1 MLQLPLAPP
10 KFFDAGPL
18 KAPEASMMRLPFST
32 TNDESA
38 MDSAS
43 IVTGPALPGV
53 GVPAL
58 AGTGVG
64 VLAETCVRTP
74 LSTRAAA
81 PALRRPTSLI
91 VSPEFSATLAIV
103 KLVPTVPSG

>member
-1 MLQLPLAPP
+1 
-10 KFFDAGPL
+10 
-18 KAPEASMMRLPFST
+18 MMRLPFST

-64 VLAETCVRTP
+64 VLAETCVRTT

-103 KLVPTVPSG
+103 KLVPTVPSGYVYVLRSVDPLRPRASAVHRILP